1 MVEDEQ
7 RAPRKMLMQF
17 LGCST
22 ALGTLPST
30 SSSNTTC
37 TVEEEDVDQG
47 EDEEA
52 RTNVASS
59 SSSSNNNNRGTRQT
73 VTSPV
78 PPDCH
83 HLLSSLH
90 PISVSER

>member
-1 MVEDEQ
+1 MGRDEQ
-7 RAPRKMLMQF
+7 GAPRKMPTQF
-17 LGCST
+17 LECSA

-37 TVEEEDVDQG
+37 TVEEEDVDLG

-59 SSSSNNNNRGTRQT
+59 SSSNNRTTRQMA
-73 VTSPV
+73 TSPV
-78 PPDCH
+78 CLGCH
-83 HLLSSLH
+83 LLLSSLH
-90 PISVSER
+90 PISASGR